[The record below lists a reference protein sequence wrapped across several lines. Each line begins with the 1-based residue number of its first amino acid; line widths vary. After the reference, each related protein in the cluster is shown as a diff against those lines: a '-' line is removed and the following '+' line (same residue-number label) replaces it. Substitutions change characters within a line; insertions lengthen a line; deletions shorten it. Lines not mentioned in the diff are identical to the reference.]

1 MGKKGREGGVMRLG
15 RKEPEVTR
23 EQVLA
28 VLREVEDPE
37 LRRSIVDLDMVRD
50 VRIQDGHV
58 QVDAVLTISGCP
70 LREVI
75 VQSIRDRVAQ
85 LAGVRS
91 VDVRLGVMSPQER
104 QALID
109 KLRGAE
115 AGASSPFLSPH
126 SAVRV
131 LAVASGKGGVGK
143 STVTANLAV
152 ALAQAGSRVGV
163 LDADVYGFSIPR
175 MLGIEGRPTVI
186 DQMIVP
192 LERWGVRAVSMGM
205 LVDRD
210 EAVIWRGPLLHK
222 ALITFITEVH
232 WGDIDTLLLDLPPGT
247 GDVSITVA
255 QQLPRAELMVVTT
268 PQQAAVEVAAR
279 AARMAEKVNL
289 KVVGVIENMS
299 FLDGPVPVAVFG
311 EGGGQALAARLRVP
325 LLARIPLD
333 PRICEAGDA
342 GEPVVVRHPDSAGA
356 RAFREAAQRLRAA
369 RVS

>member
-1 MGKKGREGGVMRLG
+1 MRFGRR
-15 RKEPEVTR
+15 EPELTA
-23 EQVLA
+23 EQVLEA
-28 VLREVEDPE
+28 LREVEDPE
-37 LRRSIVDLDMVRD
+37 LRRSIVELDMVRH
-50 VRIQDGHV
+50 VRVQDGQVTV
-58 QVDAVLTISGCP
+58 QAVLTIGGCP

-75 VQSIRDRVAQ
+75 VQSIRDRVAR
-85 LAGVRS
+85 LPGVRS
-91 VDVRLGVMSPQER
+91 VDVQLGVMTPEER
-104 QALID
+104 QALIHR
-109 KLRGAE
+109 LRGAE
-115 AGASSPFLSPH
+115 GGAPSPFLRPDT
-126 SAVRV
+126 AVRV

-152 ALAQAGSRVGV
+152 ALAQEGARVGI

-175 MLGIEGRPTVI
+175 MLGIDGRPTVI
-186 DQMIVP
+186 DQMIIP

-210 EAVIWRGPLLHK
+210 EAVIWRGPMLHK

-232 WGDIDTLLLDLPPGT
+232 WGDVDTLLLDLPPGT

-255 QQLPRAELMVVTT
+255 QQLPRAEMLVVTT

-279 AARMAEKVNL
+279 AARMAEKVNM
-289 KVVGVIENMS
+289 KVAGVIENMS
-299 FLDGPVPVAVFG
+299 YLDGPEPVPVFG
-311 EGGGQALAARLRVP
+311 QGGGQALAERLRVP

-342 GEPVVVRHPDSAGA
+342 GEPVVVRYPESAGA
-356 RAFREAAQRLRAA
+356 RAFREAARRLRAA

>member
-1 MGKKGREGGVMRLG
+1 MRFGRH
-15 RKEPEVTR
+15 EPELSR
-23 EQVLA
+23 DQVLQA
-28 VLREVEDPE
+28 LRDVEDPE

-50 VRIQDGHV
+50 VRVQDGHV
-58 QVDAVLTISGCP
+58 RVEAVLTIGGCP

-75 VQSIRDRVAQ
+75 LQSIRDRVSQ
-85 LAGVRS
+85 LPGVRS
-91 VDVRLGVMSPQER
+91 VDVHLGVMSPQER
-104 QALID
+104 QALIA

-115 AGASSPFLSPH
+115 GSASSPFLGPH
-126 SAVRV
+126 SSVRV

-152 ALAQAGSRVGV
+152 ALAEAGSRVGV

-175 MLGIEGRPTVI
+175 MLGIAGRPTVI
-186 DQMIVP
+186 DQMIIP

-210 EAVIWRGPLLHK
+210 EAVIWRGPMLHK

-232 WGDIDTLLLDLPPGT
+232 WGDVDTLLLDLPPGT

-255 QQLPRAELMVVTT
+255 QQLPRAEMLVVTT

-289 KVVGVIENMS
+289 KVAGVIENMS
-299 FLDGPVPVAVFG
+299 YLEGPEPVAVFG
-311 EGGGQALAARLRVP
+311 EGGGQALADRLGVP

-342 GEPVVVRHPDSAGA
+342 GEPVVVRYPDSAGA
-356 RAFREAAQRLRAA
+356 RAFREAARRVRAA

>member
-1 MGKKGREGGVMRLG
+1 MRFAE
-15 RKEPEVTR
+15 RQPELTR
-23 EQVLA
+23 EQVLEA
-28 VLREVEDPE
+28 LRDVEDPE

-50 VRIQDGHV
+50 VRVEDGHV
-58 QVDAVLTISGCP
+58 RVEAMLTIGGCP

-75 VQSIRDRVAQ
+75 VQSIRDRVAR
-85 LAGVRS
+85 LPGVRS
-91 VDVRLGVMSPQER
+91 VDVTLGVMSPEQR
-104 QALID
+104 QALVA
-109 KLRGAE
+109 KLRGE
-115 AGASSPFLSPH
+115 EGGRPSPFLGPH
-126 SAVRV
+126 SAVWV
-131 LAVASGKGGVGK
+131 LAVASGKGGGGK
-143 STVTANLAV
+143 SAVTANLAV
-152 ALAQAGSRVGV
+152 ALAQEGSRVGV

-186 DQMIVP
+186 DQMIIP

-222 ALITFITEVH
+222 ALVTFITEVH
-232 WGDIDTLLLDLPPGT
+232 WGDVDTLLLDLPPGT

-255 QQLPRAELMVVTT
+255 QQLPRAQMLVVTT

-279 AARMAEKVNL
+279 AARMADKVNL
-289 KVVGVIENMS
+289 KVAGVIENMS
-299 FLDGPVPVAVFG
+299 YLDGPTPLPVFG
-311 EGGGQALAARLRVP
+311 QGGGQALADRLRVP

-342 GEPVVVRHPDSAGA
+342 GEPVVVRYPDSPGA
-356 RAFREAAQRLRAA
+356 RAFREAARHLRGA

>member
-1 MGKKGREGGVMRLG
+1 
-15 RKEPEVTR
+15 
-23 EQVLA
+23 
-28 VLREVEDPE
+28 
-37 LRRSIVDLDMVRD
+37 
-50 VRIQDGHV
+50 
-58 QVDAVLTISGCP
+58 
-70 LREVI
+70 
-75 VQSIRDRVAQ
+75 
-85 LAGVRS
+85 
-91 VDVRLGVMSPQER
+91 
-104 QALID
+104 
-109 KLRGAE
+109 
-115 AGASSPFLSPH
+115 
-126 SAVRV
+126 
-131 LAVASGKGGVGK
+131 VGK

-152 ALAQAGSRVGV
+152 ALAQGGSRVGV

-175 MLGIEGRPTVI
+175 MLGMDGRPTVI
-186 DQMIVP
+186 DQMIIP

-210 EAVIWRGPLLHK
+210 EAVIWRGPMLHK
-222 ALITFITEVH
+222 ALLTFITEVH

-255 QQLPRAELMVVTT
+255 QQLPRAEVLVVTT

-289 KVVGVIENMS
+289 KVAGVIENMS
-299 FLDGPVPVAVFG
+299 TLEDGPVPVAVFG
-311 EGGGQALAARLRVP
+311 EGGGRALAERLRVP

-342 GEPVVVRHPDSAGA
+342 GEPVVVRYPDSPGA

>member
-1 MGKKGREGGVMRLG
+1 MRFGRH
-15 RKEPEVTR
+15 EPELSR
-23 EQVLA
+23 EQVLQA
-28 VLREVEDPE
+28 LRDVEDPE

-50 VRIQDGHV
+50 VRVQDGHV
-58 QVDAVLTISGCP
+58 RVEAVLTIGGCP

-75 VQSIRDRVAQ
+75 LQSIRDRVAR
-85 LAGVRS
+85 LPGVRS
-91 VDVRLGVMSPQER
+91 VDVHLGVMSPEER
-104 QALID
+104 QALIA

-115 AGASSPFLSPH
+115 GSATSPFLGPH
-126 SAVRV
+126 SSVRV

-152 ALAQAGSRVGV
+152 ALAEAGSRVGV

-175 MLGIEGRPTVI
+175 MLGIAGRPTVI
-186 DQMIVP
+186 DQMIIP

-210 EAVIWRGPLLHK
+210 EAVIWRGPMLHK

-232 WGDIDTLLLDLPPGT
+232 WGDVDTLLLDLPPGT

-255 QQLPRAELMVVTT
+255 QQLPRAEMLVVTT

-289 KVVGVIENMS
+289 KVAGVIENMS
-299 FLDGPVPVAVFG
+299 YLEGPEPVAVFG
-311 EGGGQALAARLRVP
+311 EGGGQALADRLGVP

-342 GEPVVVRHPDSAGA
+342 GEPVVVRYPDSAGA
-356 RAFREAAQRLRAA
+356 RAFREAARRVRAA

>member
-1 MGKKGREGGVMRLG
+1 MRFG
-15 RKEPEVTR
+15 RKEPELTR
-23 EQVLA
+23 EQVLEA
-28 VLREVEDPE
+28 LREVEDPE

-50 VRIQDGHV
+50 VRVQDGHV
-58 QVDAVLTISGCP
+58 RVDAVLTIGGCP

-75 VQSIRDRVAQ
+75 VQSIRERVAR
-85 LAGVRS
+85 LPGVRA
-91 VDVRLGVMSPQER
+91 VDVHLGVMAPEER
-104 QALID
+104 QALIA
-109 KLRGAE
+109 KLRGEEGSA
-115 AGASSPFLSPH
+115 ASPFLSPA

-152 ALAQAGSRVGV
+152 ALAQGGSRVGV

-186 DQMIVP
+186 DQMIIP

-210 EAVIWRGPLLHK
+210 EAVIWRGPMLHK
-222 ALITFITEVH
+222 ALLTFITEVH

-255 QQLPRAELMVVTT
+255 QQLPRAEVLVVTT

-289 KVVGVIENMS
+289 KVAGVIENMS
-299 FLDGPVPVAVFG
+299 TLQDGPVPVAVFG
-311 EGGGQALAARLRVP
+311 EGGGQALAQRLRVP

-342 GEPVVVRHPDSAGA
+342 GEPVVVRYPDSPGA
-356 RAFREAAQRLRAA
+356 RAFREAAHRLRAA
-369 RVS
+369 SRVS